1 MCLDHDDEQG
11 TYFRPERVLPFYYG
25 CTPDKADDLL
35 ESLGEYV
42 MTLGDT
48 VDEDILTGLVADIS
62 EVWTPGYGGM
72 SKKEAR
78 MAKKKFAEDE
88 AARNEHVGAVDDL
101 RRDGSKDAA
110 RMDDS
115 ETKG

>member
-1 MCLDHDDEQG
+1 MTMNKVRISDQSGSSRSVMVATL
-11 TYFRPERVLPFYYG
+11 
-25 CTPDKADDLL
+25 DKADDLL

-88 AARNEHVGAVDDL
+88 AARKTA
-101 RRDGSKDAA
+101 RRQVHPSSTNLNTT
-110 RMDDS
+110 R
-115 ETKG
+115 